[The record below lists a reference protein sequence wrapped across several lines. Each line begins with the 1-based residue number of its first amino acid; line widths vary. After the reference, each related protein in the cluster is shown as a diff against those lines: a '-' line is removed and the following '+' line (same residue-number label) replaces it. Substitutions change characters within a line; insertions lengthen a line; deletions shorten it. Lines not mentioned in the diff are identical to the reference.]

1 MCLSSETEF
10 EDHEM
15 EAHLRRMVSEFR
27 VLMDERAVHFTEATS
42 QSD

>member
-1 MCLSSETEF
+1 MLSSSNEF

-15 EAHLRRMVSEFR
+15 EAHLSRMVSEYR
-27 VLMDERAVHFTEATS
+27 VLMDEGMVHFTEATS